1 MCGCSPLSPGPR
13 PPILSSSPPQA
24 FNPDAEGASAEE
36 VVAMLGS
43 EQPVPVTPTTNIP
56 TLDDLPAV
64 PDVAAT
70 LAQPDPALPPALDR
84 DSLEADAAAVR
95 SVMADVAV
103 AEGVQIYEMDP
114 ASLPLAEDLEV
125 RGEGWWWR
133 EM

>member
-1 MCGCSPLSPGPR
+1 
-13 PPILSSSPPQA
+13 
-24 FNPDAEGASAEE
+24 
-36 VVAMLGS
+36 MLGS